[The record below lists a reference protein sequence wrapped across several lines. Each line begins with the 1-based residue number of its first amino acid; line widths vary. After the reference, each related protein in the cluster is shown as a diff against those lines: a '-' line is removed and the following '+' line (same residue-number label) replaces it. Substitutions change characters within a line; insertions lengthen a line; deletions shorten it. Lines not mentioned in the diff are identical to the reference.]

1 MDIESPSIQSVAN
14 RLRFVNHK
22 SVHCLWFYY
31 RTYESNLMKR
41 RQLLAITGTTLTVST
56 AGCGSSDSSDRE
68 EGSTD
73 DGSSEEGST
82 DDGSSEEGSTDDG
95 SSEES
100 SGDEQLIELLDHSF
114 YSEEFSS
121 GVRGTIENV
130 SGETLSYVEVQVFFL
145 DEDETQIGEG
155 LDNTSD
161 LAEGRVWEFD
171 ATYLDT
177 DPERIDTYEIETD
190 VTSF

>member
-1 MDIESPSIQSVAN
+1 MDIESPSTPSVVN

-56 AGCGSSDSSDRE
+56 AGCGSSDSSDR
-68 EGSTD
+68 
-73 DGSSEEGST
+73 EEGST